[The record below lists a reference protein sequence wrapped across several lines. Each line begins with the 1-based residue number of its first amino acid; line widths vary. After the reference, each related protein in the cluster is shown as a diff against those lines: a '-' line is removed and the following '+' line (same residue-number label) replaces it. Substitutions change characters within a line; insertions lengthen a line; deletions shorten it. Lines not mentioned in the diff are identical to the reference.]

1 MKKFVLFALTACL
14 MLSLIGCG
22 GNGGTE
28 TTKAPNPSTPVETTP
43 AGADGT
49 TASTTEGT
57 EAPTEAPAAEGFLF
71 NYNGT
76 EIAMHAPAAPIVEA
90 LGEPKKYTE
99 SASCAFEG
107 LDKTYY
113 YGSFYLDTYP
123 MGEEDFVYGWWF
135 ADDSLTTE
143 EGIYIGATQAQVE
156 AAYGAD
162 AFNGTNA
169 YTVTK
174 GDTMLTVILEDGVV
188 TSIQYAIILT

>member
-1 MKKFVLFALTACL
+1 MKRLILFALIAC
-14 MLSLIGCG
+14 MALSLIGCG
-22 GNGGTE
+22 GNGGAE
-28 TTKAPNPSTPVETTP
+28 TTEAPAASTPVVTTP
-43 AGADGT
+43 AG
-49 TASTTEGT
+49 TEAPAPEET
-57 EAPTEAPAAEGFLF
+57 EAPTEAPAADGFVF
-71 NYNGT
+71 SYNGT

-135 ADDSLTTE
+135 ADDTLTTE

-174 GDTMLTVILEDGVV
+174 GDTMLTVILENGIV
-188 TSIQYAIILT
+188 TSIQYAIILQ

>member
-1 MKKFVLFALTACL
+1 MKKLILFALSACL
-14 MLSLIGCG
+14 MLSMAACG
-22 GNGGTE
+22 GNGGNE
-28 TTKAPNPSTPVETTP
+28 TTAAPDVSTPVETSPAGTETTP
-43 AGADGT
+43 A
-49 TASTTEGT
+49 GT
-57 EAPTEAPAAEGFLF
+57 EAPETTPTEEGFTF
-71 NYNGT
+71 RYNGT
-76 EIAMHAPAAPIVEA
+76 EITMHAPAAPIVEA

-135 ADDSLTTE
+135 ADDTLTTE

-169 YTVTK
+169 YTITK
-174 GDTMLTVILEDGVV
+174 GDTMLTIILEDGVV
-188 TSIQYAIILT
+188 SSIQYAIILN